1 MLIDELEWADSADS
15 LSGFDSMSETDI
27 RIIANELADFET
39 DDKSKDEL
47 LKIIEDRIPFGIV
60 LSDAK
65 KMDTDKLRS
74 KVHVAL
80 YHKHSDALKERPLK
94 YLVDEREYW
103 DLDTALDSNLIDI
116 DVEAMA
122 RQEVDNAGAAAI
134 IGEGGN
140 QESILN
146 PNTDNYLEIIW

>member
-1 MLIDELEWADSADS
+1 M
-15 LSGFDSMSETDI
+15 GVTDI
-27 RIIANELADFET
+27 RTVANELADFET

-47 LKIIEDRIPFGIV
+47 LKIIDDRIPFGIV

-94 YLVDEREYW
+94 YLVDEVEYM
-103 DLDTALDSNLIDI
+103 DLDDALNSNLIDI

-122 RQEVDNAGAAAI
+122 RQEIDSQGVAAI

-146 PNTDNYLEIIW
+146 PNTDKYLELIW